1 MFSCGFI
8 EVLDSKGILN
18 VLKKG
23 ITSAIEYTDL
33 AAFTFAT
40 W

>member
-8 EVLDSKGILN
+8 EALDLKVILN

-23 ITSAIEYTDL
+23 ITSAMEYADL
-33 AAFTFAT
+33 AAFTFT
-40 W
+40 TR